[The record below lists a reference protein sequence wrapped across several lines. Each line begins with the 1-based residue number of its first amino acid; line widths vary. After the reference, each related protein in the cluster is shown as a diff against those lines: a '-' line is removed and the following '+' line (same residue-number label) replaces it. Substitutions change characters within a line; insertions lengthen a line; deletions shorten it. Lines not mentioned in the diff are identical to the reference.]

1 MTWWMWAILGFGLL
15 GCEILTPGGFYFFFF
30 GVGALVTA
38 AIAWLGLT
46 PAPWAEWLLF
56 TIVSI
61 VCLVPLRGRLV
72 RWASVADAPRVD
84 SIVGEEAVVLDDLDP
99 GCVGKGEL
107 RGTTWTI
114 RTAGPRRLCR
124 GQRARVA
131 RVDGLTL
138 WLEA

>member
-1 MTWWMWAILGFGLL
+1 MNWWMWAVLGFALF
-15 GCEILTPGGFYFFFF
+15 GCEMLTPGGFYFAFF

-46 PAPWAEWLLF
+46 PASWIEWLLF
-56 TIVSI
+56 TIVSV

-72 RWASVADAPRVD
+72 RWASAGEPRRVD

-99 GCVGKGEL
+99 GGVGKGEL

-114 RTAGPRRLCR
+114 RSTGVRTLRR
-124 GQRARVA
+124 GERARVA